1 MQFVLGALLFFVV
14 PKSKVPGF
22 KRSLTPDTFS
32 QAAVEMDNIPEGVGS
47 EVFCIVFDAGSTGER
62 TAAHRHSELPQ
73 HHAGLGVTNLRCCVH
88 ARHTCRNHASHDPM
102 HTECTKPQQD
112 LSGSAL

>member
-47 EVFCIVFDAGSTGER
+47 EVFCIVFDAGSTGDICSSSTQQASITSCR
-62 TAAHRHSELPQ
+62 VRDHRSPVLCSCQTHMLETRIP
-73 HHAGLGVTNLRCCVH
+73 
-88 ARHTCRNHASHDPM
+88 
-102 HTECTKPQQD
+102 
-112 LSGSAL
+112 

>member
-1 MQFVLGALLFFVV
+1 MLGALLFLVV

-47 EVFCIVFDAGSTGER
+47 EVFCIVFDAGSTGE
-62 TAAHRHSELPQ
+62 SCSPLPQ
-73 HHAGLGVTNLRCCVH
+73 QAPTAPQAIERYGTPGLRPCEADMSATLILRSHAH
-88 ARHTCRNHASHDPM
+88 
-102 HTECTKPQQD
+102 
-112 LSGSAL
+112 

>member
-32 QAAVEMDNIPEGVGS
+32 QAAVEMDNIPDGVGS
-47 EVFCIVFDAGSTGER
+47 EVFCIVFDAGSTGENCSS
-62 TAAHRHSELPQ
+62 TTQQLPQ
-73 HHAGLGVTNLRCCVH
+73 HHPGWSRISCAGSMPDTMSETRI
-88 ARHTCRNHASHDPM
+88 S
-102 HTECTKPQQD
+102 
-112 LSGSAL
+112 

>member
-1 MQFVLGALLFFVV
+1 MACFSSSNHLCDAQQRVALFQSVINDKNSEEYHAAALTTCAPMQCVLGALLFFVV

-47 EVFCIVFDAGSTGER
+47 EVFCIVFDAGSTGESCSSS
-62 TAAHRHSELPQ
+62 T
-73 HHAGLGVTNLRCCVH
+73 
-88 ARHTCRNHASHDPM
+88 
-102 HTECTKPQQD
+102 
-112 LSGSAL
+112 